1 MAGHVGF
8 EPANPP
14 AGYYATTWRE
24 LGEAGHW
31 RPFACKLRQ
40 TALQLLPK
48 SFLADD
54 FLSAISRQQSRAS
67 TPARFVLPSGE
78 NERAAVNLLLHGAL
92 RFR

>member
-54 FLSAISRQQSRAS
+54 FLSAIRA
-67 TPARFVLPSGE
+67 TQR
-78 NERAAVNLLLHGAL
+78 
-92 RFR
+92 